1 MSGRAGV
8 TTMAAM
14 TSTPLERLLTGSLA
28 VAPAIYLIADL
39 LYATRGWDDPTAA
52 VIHVLAAVG
61 YSLVMVRL
69 VTLGNGILAAI
80 LLVVGVFGAAGNV
93 AYGFNTIHVSLGDTD
108 LVDATGAAV
117 LIKPL
122 GLCFPLT
129 LLLGAAVLRRI
140 APAWTVALLAVSALV
155 WPVAH
160 IANIGW
166 LAAAVNATL
175 VAVFSAVAVVLHGPP
190 TRSRPQPARSNLAWL
205 PIGRRSLFWPRSA
218 RSLSTDISLV
228 APCRRR

>member
-1 MSGRAGV
+1 MSGRAGA
-8 TTMAAM
+8 TTMPAM
-14 TSTPLERLLTGSLA
+14 TSTPLQRLLTASLV

-52 VIHVLAAVG
+52 VVHVLAAVG
-61 YSLVMVRL
+61 YTLVMVRL
-69 VTLGNGILAAI
+69 VTLSNDILAAV
-80 LLVVGVFGAAGNV
+80 LLVVGAFGAAGDV
-93 AYGFNTIHVSLGDTD
+93 AYGFNAIHVSLGDTD

-122 GLCFPLT
+122 GLCFPFT

-140 APAWTVALLAVSALV
+140 APTWTVALLAVSAIA

-166 LAAAVNATL
+166 LAVSVNATL
-175 VAVFSAVAVVLHGPP
+175 VAVFSAVAVVLYRTPDP
-190 TRSRPQPARSNLAWL
+190 VPA
-205 PIGRRSLFWPRSA
+205 SA
-218 RSLSTDISLV
+218 S
-228 APCRRR
+228 

>member
-1 MSGRAGV
+1 MSGRAGA
-8 TTMAAM
+8 TTMPAM
-14 TSTPLERLLTGSLA
+14 TSTPLDRLLTGSLV

-52 VIHVLAAVG
+52 VVHVLAAVG
-61 YSLVMVRL
+61 YTLVLVRL
-69 VTLGNGILAAI
+69 VTLGNGTLAAV
-80 LLVVGVFGAAGNV
+80 LLVVGAFGAAGDV

-140 APAWTVALLAVSALV
+140 APAWTVALLAVSAIA

-166 LAAAVNATL
+166 LAVVVNATL
-175 VAVFSAVAVVLHGPP
+175 VAVFGAVAGVLSRTSEPVTVSAGHG
-190 TRSRPQPARSNLAWL
+190 RASR
-205 PIGRRSLFWPRSA
+205 GSA
-218 RSLSTDISLV
+218 
-228 APCRRR
+228 

>member
-1 MSGRAGV
+1 MPGRPGAPIV
-8 TTMAAM
+8 KAM
-14 TSTPLERLLTGSLA
+14 TSTPLGRLLTASLV
-28 VAPAIYLIADL
+28 VAPAVYLVADV

-52 VIHVLAAVG
+52 VVHVLGAVG
-61 YSLVMVRL
+61 YTLVLVRL
-69 VTLGNGILAAI
+69 VTLGDGVLAAV
-80 LLVVGVFGAAGNV
+80 LLVVGAFGTAGDV

-129 LLLGAAVLRRI
+129 LLLGAAVLRRH
-140 APAWTVALLAVSALV
+140 APVWTVALLAAGGLA

-166 LAAAVNATL
+166 LAVLVNAAL
-175 VAVFSAVAVVLHGPP
+175 VAAFAGVALARTPDPV
-190 TRSRPQPARSNLAWL
+190 PA
-205 PIGRRSLFWPRSA
+205 PVG
-218 RSLSTDISLV
+218 
-228 APCRRR
+228 

>member
-1 MSGRAGV
+1 MSSRAGA
-8 TTMAAM
+8 TTMPAM
-14 TSTPLERLLTGSLA
+14 TTTPLERLLTASLV
-28 VAPAIYLIADL
+28 VAPATFLIADL

-52 VIHVLAAVG
+52 VVHVLAAVG
-61 YSLVMVRL
+61 YTLVMVRL
-69 VTLGNGILAAI
+69 VTLSHGTLAAV
-80 LLVVGVFGAAGNV
+80 LLMVGALGAAGDV

-108 LVDATGAAV
+108 LVDAAGAAV

-140 APAWTVALLAVSALV
+140 APTWAVALLAVSAIA

-166 LAAAVNATL
+166 LAVAVNAAL
-175 VAVFSAVAVVLHGPP
+175 VAVFSAVAVVLYRTPDP
-190 TRSRPQPARSNLAWL
+190 VPA
-205 PIGRRSLFWPRSA
+205 SA
-218 RSLSTDISLV
+218 T
-228 APCRRR
+228 

>member
-1 MSGRAGV
+1 MSGRAGAA
-8 TTMAAM
+8 TMAAM
-14 TSTPLERLLTGSLA
+14 PFTPLKRLLTGSLF
-28 VAPAIYLIADL
+28 VVPVIYLIADL

-52 VIHVLAAVG
+52 VVHILAAIG
-61 YSLVMVRL
+61 YTIVLVRL
-69 VTLGNGILAAI
+69 VTLGDGVLAAL
-80 LLVVGVFGAAGNV
+80 LLVVGAAGAAGDV

-129 LLLGAAVLRRI
+129 LLLGAVVLRRI
-140 APAWTVALLAVSALV
+140 APTWTVALLGVSALT

-166 LAAAVNATL
+166 LAVVVNAALVAGFGRVAAVLGRAPDPNPA
-175 VAVFSAVAVVLHGPP
+175 AVGEPP
-190 TRSRPQPARSNLAWL
+190 
-205 PIGRRSLFWPRSA
+205 IH
-218 RSLSTDISLV
+218 
-228 APCRRR
+228 

>member
-1 MSGRAGV
+1 MSGRAGA
-8 TTMAAM
+8 TTMPTM
-14 TSTPLERLLTGSLA
+14 TSTPLQRLLTGSLV
-28 VAPAIYLIADL
+28 VAPAMYLIADL

-52 VIHVLAAVG
+52 VAHILAAVG
-61 YSLVMVRL
+61 YTLVMVRL
-69 VTLGNGILAAI
+69 VTLRDGMLAAV
-80 LLVVGVFGAAGNV
+80 LLVVGVFGAAGDV

-140 APAWTVALLAVSALV
+140 APTWTVALLAVSAIA

-160 IANIGW
+160 IANVGW
-166 LAAAVNATL
+166 LAVAVNATL
-175 VAVFSAVAVVLHGPP
+175 VAVFSAVAVVLYRAVDPV
-190 TRSRPQPARSNLAWL
+190 PAPAS
-205 PIGRRSLFWPRSA
+205 
-218 RSLSTDISLV
+218 
-228 APCRRR
+228 